1 MASDLAIKV
10 DGLSKMYKLYDRP
23 VDRLKE
29 SLHPWGKKYH
39 HEFFALQDI
48 SFEIKRGETVGLIGV
63 NGSGKSTL
71 LKIITG
77 IVTPS
82 AGQVHVN
89 GKIAAL
95 LELGA
100 GFNPELTGIDNIFM
114 NGTIMGYSRAEMAAK
129 LDDIVAFADIGE
141 FIRQPVK
148 MYSSGMFA
156 RLAFAVNA
164 NVNPDILIVD
174 EALAVGD
181 MFFQAK
187 CVERMRKMKDD
198 GVTILFVSHDTGAVK
213 SLCRRGI
220 LLSHGRMVVDADAES
235 ASEAY
240 FKVKVAS
247 EQRVIAP
254 PPPAPLSPQAE
265 LAPQFSC
272 FADNR
277 EFLARARYQRIQNGK
292 AEFLNVQLIDE
303 KGSELV
309 QVEYNQMVTLRLAIL
324 VHEDIAELGYGYHLR
339 SSTGVDV
346 VYADS
351 FLDDRM
357 LRGLKKGERYIVDW
371 KFRLRLMH
379 GVYNVVCVLSIPLDP
394 MIGKADFC
402 DFVPCAMQFT
412 MCNPVVSQLYGYVHL
427 ENEISV
433 IKQGPDQA
441 F

>member
-1 MASDLAIKV
+1 MASDLAIRV
-10 DGLSKMYKLYDRP
+10 DGLSKVYKLYDRP

-39 HEFFALQDI
+39 HEFFALHDV
-48 SFEIKRGETVGLIGV
+48 SFEIKRGETVGLIGI

-82 AGQVHVN
+82 AGQVQVH

-114 NGTIMGYSRAEMAAK
+114 NGTIMGYSRAEMETK
-129 LDDIVAFADIGE
+129 LEDIVAFADIGE

-174 EALAVGD
+174 EALSVGD

-187 CVERMRKMKDD
+187 CVERMRKMMDD

-220 LLSHGRMVVDADAES
+220 LLSHGRVVIDADAEA

-240 FKVKVAS
+240 FKVKVQS
-247 EQRVIAP
+247 EQQVIAP
-254 PPPAPLSPQAE
+254 LTSPVSLQLE
-265 LAPQFSC
+265 NAPQYSC

-292 AEFLNVQLIDE
+292 AEFFNVQLLDE
-303 KGSELV
+303 TGSEIV
-309 QVEYNQMVTLRLAIL
+309 QTEYGQQVQLRMAIL
-324 VHEDIAELGYGYHLR
+324 FHEDIDEIGFGYHVR

-351 FLDDRM
+351 VLDGTI
-357 LRGLKKGERYIVDW
+357 LRQAKKGEQYLVDW
-371 KFRLRLMH
+371 KFKVCLMQEN
-379 GVYNVVCVLSIPLDP
+379 YNIACVLSIPVDQSLSRVE
-394 MIGKADFC
+394 FC
-402 DFVPCAMQFT
+402 DFIPCAVQFSVLT
-412 MCNPVVSQLYGYVHL
+412 DSLRQLYGYVHWD
-427 ENEISV
+427 NEVQIVKCS
-433 IKQGPDQA
+433 K
-441 F
+441 